1 MAEDNNLVIQ
11 KNTFQ
16 TCFYEIQLNYD
27 NAKLTNFVS
36 KLSFGKDDQN
46 MSTFF
51 DEKNIINN
59 SLLDDFKKFLITH
72 LQIICEKIYNKEK
85 IEISNSWF
93 QAYGLDNQHEM
104 HVHGISENS
113 FELILRILGNEFIAI
128 RIGSTNF
135 SGKLIAG
142 SILLLFFTFM
152 LLEVFGLS
160 RILGLE

>member
-1 MAEDNNLVIQ
+1 MQSGVNGWALKQVIQ
-11 KNTFQ
+11 G
-16 TCFYEIQLNYD
+16 CLR
-27 NAKLTNFVS
+27 
-36 KLSFGKDDQN
+36 N
-46 MSTFF
+46 MA
-51 DEKNIINN
+51 DENKKPISVGIN
-59 SLLDDFKKFLITH
+59 
-72 LQIICEKIYNKEK
+72 
-85 IEISNSWF
+85 
-93 QAYGLDNQHEM
+93 
-104 HVHGISENS
+104 ENS